1 MAEKSLFELLKKIIE
16 KSTLTAVSA
25 TSSGGEITLSNGVIT
40 QVQINTLAVA
50 RGVDSD
56 FTLSNGG
63 VKCNFDGYI
72 EVCGSVYVSAGS
84 GTYAKGCYI
93 YKNSAEVT
101 SMLLGSDSGGR
112 SVAPKII
119 SVSSGD
125 IIYLKGRSNNSG
137 SKLYPNNSATYL
149 TIKRIN

>member
-1 MAEKSLFELLKKIIE
+1 MVEKSLFELLKRIIE
-16 KSTLTAVSA
+16 KSTLAAVSA
-25 TSSGGEITLSNGVIT
+25 TSSGEGITLSNGVIT

-50 RGVDSD
+50 RGTDTD

-84 GTYAKGCYI
+84 GTYAEGCYI

-101 SMLLGSDSGGR
+101 SMLLRPNSYKYSTPQRMFR
-112 SVAPKII
+112 SLRKHTQNHIPRCIR
-119 SVSSGD
+119 
-125 IIYLKGRSNNSG
+125 RSC
-137 SKLYPNNSATYL
+137 T
-149 TIKRIN
+149 